1 MFLGSFLFFALQ
13 VPATQAAPAPDTA
26 VARHIASVSSYTP
39 HRVYKSGKKRFAD
52 FESMLAEVAQRDLVF
67 LGEQHDDP
75 GTHRLERAALEGIG
89 RRRANVVLS
98 LEMFERDAQA
108 KLDDYLAGRTDEAD
122 FLKTSHPWPK
132 YATDYRPLVELA
144 KAKGWPVIAA
154 NVPRRLASLVGRKGL
169 IGVDSLPAIDR
180 AFIAAQLE
188 CPQDKYYKRFKATM
202 GDMSGHGQKIT
213 KEEAAAMVRRFYDAQ
228 CVKDETMGEA
238 IANARAKYPDAVI
251 VHVNGAFHSDFSM
264 GTVDRAERRMPSARS
279 AVLSFVPVENLDT
292 ADGKKIRK
300 QGDFIVFTLKPP
312 TPPKAPAPAAV
323 PPGTPAA
330 PPGIPARPSVM
341 PLAAPTPPASSR

>member
-1 MFLGSFLFFALQ
+1 
-13 VPATQAAPAPDTA
+13 
-26 VARHIASVSSYTP
+26 
-39 HRVYKSGKKRFAD
+39 
-52 FESMLAEVAQRDLVF
+52 
-67 LGEQHDDP
+67 
-75 GTHRLERAALEGIG
+75 
-89 RRRANVVLS
+89 VLS

-122 FLKTSHPWPK
+122 FLKTSRPWPK

-144 KAKGWPVIAA
+144 KAKGWPVVAA

-169 IGVDSLPAIDR
+169 IGVDSLPAADR
-180 AFIAAQLE
+180 ALIATQLN
-188 CPQDKYYKRFKATM
+188 CPQDKYYERFKETM
-202 GDMSGHGQKIT
+202 GDMTGHGQKIT

-251 VHVNGAFHSDFSM
+251 VHVNGAFHSDFGM
-264 GTVDRAERRMPSARS
+264 GTVDRAERRMPDSRS
-279 AVLSFVPVENLDT
+279 AVISFVPVENLDT

-330 PPGIPARPSVM
+330 PAGTPAKPPVA
-341 PLAAPTPPASSR
+341 PPAAPTPPASR

>member
-1 MFLGSFLFFALQ
+1 MFLSPFLFFSLQ
-13 VPATQAAPAPDTA
+13 VPAVQTATTPDTA

-108 KLDDYLAGRTDEAD
+108 MLDDYLAGRTDETD
-122 FLKTSHPWPK
+122 FLKASRPWPK
-132 YATDYRPLVELA
+132 YATDYRPLVEFA

-169 IGVDSLPAIDR
+169 IGVDSLPAADR

-188 CPQDKYYKRFKATM
+188 CPQDRYFERFKATM

-238 IANARAKYPDAVI
+238 IANTRAKYPDAVI
-251 VHVNGAFHSDFSM
+251 VHVNGAFHSDFGM
-264 GTVDRAERRMPSARS
+264 GTVDRAERRLPSARS
-279 AVLSFVPVENLDT
+279 AVLSFVPVENLDS

-312 TPPKAPAPAAV
+312 APPKASAPAAV
-323 PPGTPAA
+323 PPGTPAV
-330 PPGIPARPSVM
+330 PPGTPAKPPVALQS
-341 PLAAPTPPASSR
+341 APKLPVSLR

>member
-1 MFLGSFLFFALQ
+1 MFLGSFLLLALQ
-13 VPATQAAPAPDTA
+13 VPTAQATPTTDTA
-26 VARHIASVSSYTP
+26 VARHVAAVSSYTP

-122 FLKTSHPWPK
+122 FLKTSRPWPK
-132 YATDYRPLVELA
+132 YTTDYRPLVELA
-144 KAKGWPVIAA
+144 KAKGWPVIAS

-169 IGVDSLPAIDR
+169 IGVDSLPAADR
-180 AFIAAQLE
+180 ALIAAQLD
-188 CPQDKYYKRFKATM
+188 CPQDKYYERFKATM
-202 GDMSGHGQKIT
+202 GDMTGHGQKIT

-238 IANARAKYPDAVI
+238 IANARATYPDAVI

-264 GTVDRAERRMPSARS
+264 GTVDRAERRMPRARS
-279 AVLSFVPVENLDT
+279 AVVSFVPVENLDT
-292 ADGKKIRK
+292 ADGTKIRK

-312 TPPKAPAPAAV
+312 APTPPAPTPPAP
-323 PPGTPAA
+323 TPAA
-330 PPGIPARPSVM
+330 PTP
-341 PLAAPTPPASSR
+341 AAPTPPASSR

>member
-1 MFLGSFLFFALQ
+1 MLTGLFLLFALQ
-13 VPATQAAPAPDTA
+13 VRSVPSAQTPDTA
-26 VARHIASVSSYTP
+26 VARHVASVSSYTP
-39 HRVYKSGKKRFAD
+39 HRVYKSGRKRFAD
-52 FESMLAEVAQRDLVF
+52 FESMLAEVAQGDMVF

-108 KLDDYLAGRTDEAD
+108 KLDDYLAGRTDESD
-122 FLKTSHPWPK
+122 FLKTSRPWPK
-132 YATDYRPLVELA
+132 YATDYRPLVEFA

-169 IGVDSLPAIDR
+169 VGVDSLPAADR
-180 AFIAAQLE
+180 AFIAAQLD
-188 CPQDKYYKRFKATM
+188 CPQDKYYERFKTTM
-202 GDMSGHGQKIT
+202 GDMTGHGQKIT
-213 KEEAAAMVRRFYDAQ
+213 KEEASAMVRRFYDAQ

-264 GTVDRAERRMPSARS
+264 GTVDRAERRLPSARS
-279 AVLSFVPVENLDT
+279 AVLSFVPVENLDS

-312 TPPKAPAPAAV
+312 APPKAAAPAVVPPGTPAV

-330 PPGIPARPSVM
+330 PQV
-341 PLAAPTPPASSR
+341 TPPAAPKPPVSTR